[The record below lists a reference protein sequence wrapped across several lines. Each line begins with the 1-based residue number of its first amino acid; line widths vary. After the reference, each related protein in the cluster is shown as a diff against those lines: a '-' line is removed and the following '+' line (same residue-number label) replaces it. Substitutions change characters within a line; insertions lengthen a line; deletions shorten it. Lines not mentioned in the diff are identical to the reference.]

1 MKIPPLTPLKSFLKT
16 SRRHD
21 SWPRKPCA
29 VGYIIKKFPK
39 AKNVAQAKNRAL
51 NLTNILADEYPAICV
66 VDSDDE
72 MLPDRICHLL
82 PEVIRLNEKIIVGDY
97 TLQSLSGQI
106 HYISAEETNI
116 TKGLRFGVWATLF
129 HQSLIPENG
138 LFFNEKMDVYSDFL
152 KWWELKYKDDVDFV
166 FHSGKPVYNFYRRK
180 NSISGQIREKNLNK
194 IKEEK
199 DRIYK
204 LV

>member
-1 MKIPPLTPLKSFLKT
+1 MK
-16 SRRHD
+16 
-21 SWPRKPCA
+21 
-29 VGYIIKKFPK
+29 
-39 AKNVAQAKNRAL
+39 
-51 NLTNILADEYPAICV
+51 
-66 VDSDDE
+66 
-72 MLPDRICHLL
+72 
-82 PEVIRLNEKIIVGDY
+82 
-97 TLQSLSGQI
+97 
-106 HYISAEETNI
+106 ETNI